1 MQNRSVRL
9 AKGSVQLL
17 GECKCVGRPVTF
29 VPWRLEQIFK
39 RQIYCQCKGQSN
51 GVGLSINNWK
61 EIRQARSKEQKIL
74 VELQSQFKD
83 NLVQLEDKIHQRKL
97 IIKGSKRALQLI
109 DTKTVAP
116 MDTLT
121 AILSPLILAPT
132 FDPIDNEIM
141 TAENLQLI
149 RNDSLRHYLTTFS
162 SGITDFKDQESEWV
176 DIYRNII
183 VEHLIDLGISRNI
196 QISFYLSPDNLSF
209 LNDKSM
215 IEEINLTG
223 STTLPSVEDIL
234 SDKKLEGILA
244 SAVTLNIGLNWESEG
259 YRKKIKTIVKLIEN
273 EIE

>member
-1 MQNRSVRL
+1 MIKLFRKIRKN
-9 AKGSVQLL
+9 LL
-17 GECKCVGRPVTF
+17 EEGKTTKYFKYAIGEIILVVIGI
-29 VPWRLEQIFK
+29 LIALQ
-39 RQIYCQCKGQSN
+39 
-51 GVGLSINNWK
+51 INNWNELRK
-61 EIRQARSKEQKIL
+61 DLSKEQKIL
-74 VELQSQFKD
+74 IELKSQFKD

-97 IIKGSKRALQLI
+97 IIKSSKRALDLM
-109 DTKTVAP
+109 DAKTLVA

-162 SGITDFKDQESEWV
+162 SGIVDFKDQESEWV

-196 QISFYLSPDNLSF
+196 QISFFKSQDNLSF
-209 LNDKSM
+209 LNDKTM
-215 IEEINLTG
+215 IEDIKLSG
-223 STTLPSVEDIL
+223 STTLPAVEEIL

-244 SAVTLNIGLNWESEG
+244 SAVTLNIGLNWESDG
-259 YRKKIKTIVKLIEN
+259 YRKKIKTILNLIKK
-273 EIE
+273 EIIN

>member
-1 MQNRSVRL
+1 MIKLFRNIRKS
-9 AKGSVQLL
+9 LL
-17 GECKCVGRPVTF
+17 NEGKITKYFKYAIGEIILVVIGI
-29 VPWRLEQIFK
+29 LIALQ
-39 RQIYCQCKGQSN
+39 
-51 GVGLSINNWK
+51 INNWNEGSK
-61 EIRQARSKEQKIL
+61 ERSNEQKIL

-83 NLVQLEDKIHQRKL
+83 NLFQLEDKIHQRRL
-97 IIKGSKRALQLI
+97 IIKGSKRALELM
-109 DTKTVAP
+109 DAKTLVP

-121 AILSPLILAPT
+121 EILSPLILAPT

-162 SGITDFKDQESEWV
+162 SGIADFKDQESEWV

-196 QISFYLSPDNLSF
+196 QISFFKSPDNLSF
-209 LNDKSM
+209 FNDKTM
-215 IEEINLTG
+215 IEEIKLSG
-223 STTLPSVEDIL
+223 STTLPAVEEIL

-244 SAVTLNIGLNWESEG
+244 SAITLNIGLNWESEG
-259 YRKKIKTIVKLIEN
+259 YRKKIKTIQNLIAK

>member
-1 MQNRSVRL
+1 MIKIFRKIRQN
-9 AKGSVQLL
+9 LL
-17 GECKCVGRPVTF
+17 NEGKTTKYFKYAMGEIVLVVIGI
-29 VPWRLEQIFK
+29 LIA
-39 RQIYCQCKGQSN
+39 
-51 GVGLSINNWK
+51 LSINNWNELRK
-61 EIRQARSKEQKIL
+61 ERSKEQKIL
-74 VELQSQFKD
+74 VELLSQFKD
-83 NLVQLEDKIHQRKL
+83 NLVQLEDKMHQRKL
-97 IIKGSKRALQLI
+97 IIKGSKRALELM
-109 DTKTVAP
+109 DTKTVVT

-162 SGITDFKDQESEWV
+162 SGIVDFKDQESEWV

-196 QISFYLSPDNLSF
+196 QISFFLSPDNLSF
-209 LNDKSM
+209 LNDKTM
-215 IEEINLTG
+215 IEDINITG
-223 STTLPSVEDIL
+223 SKNLPAVEEIL

-244 SAVTLNIGLNWESEG
+244 SAVTLNTGLNWESDG

>member
-1 MQNRSVRL
+1 M
-9 AKGSVQLL
+9 
-17 GECKCVGRPVTF
+17 GEIVLVVIGI
-29 VPWRLEQIFK
+29 LIA
-39 RQIYCQCKGQSN
+39 
-51 GVGLSINNWK
+51 LSINNWNELRK
-61 EIRQARSKEQKIL
+61 ERSKEQKIL
-74 VELQSQFKD
+74 VELLSQFKD
-83 NLVQLEDKIHQRKL
+83 NLVQLEDKMHQRKL
-97 IIKGSKRALQLI
+97 IIKGSKRALELM
-109 DTKTVAP
+109 DTKTVVT

-162 SGITDFKDQESEWV
+162 SGIVDFKDQESEWV

-196 QISFYLSPDNLSF
+196 QISFFLSPDNLSF
-209 LNDKSM
+209 LNDKTM
-215 IEEINLTG
+215 IEDINITG
-223 STTLPSVEDIL
+223 SKNLPAVEEIL

-244 SAVTLNIGLNWESEG
+244 SAVTLNTGLNWESDG

>member
-1 MQNRSVRL
+1 MIKLFRKIRQN
-9 AKGSVQLL
+9 LL
-17 GECKCVGRPVTF
+17 NEGKTTKYFKYAIGEIVLVVIGI
-29 VPWRLEQIFK
+29 LIA
-39 RQIYCQCKGQSN
+39 
-51 GVGLSINNWK
+51 LSINNWNELREK
-61 EIRQARSKEQKIL
+61 RSKEQKIL
-74 VELQSQFKD
+74 VELLSQFKD
-83 NLVQLEDKIHQRKL
+83 NHVQLEDKIHQRKL
-97 IIKGSKRALQLI
+97 IIKGSKRALELM
-109 DTKTVAP
+109 DTKTVVP

-121 AILSPLILAPT
+121 VILSPLILAPT

-162 SGITDFKDQESEWV
+162 SGIVDFKDQESEWV

-196 QISFYLSPDNLSF
+196 QISFFLSPDNLSF
-209 LNDKSM
+209 LNDKTM
-215 IEEINLTG
+215 IEDINITG
-223 STTLPSVEDIL
+223 SKNLPAVEEIL

-244 SAVTLNIGLNWESEG
+244 SAVTLNTGLNWESDG

>member
-1 MQNRSVRL
+1 MLKFFRNIR
-9 AKGSVQLL
+9 KNLL
-17 GECKCVGRPVTF
+17 NEGKTTKYFKYAFGEIVLVVIGI
-29 VPWRLEQIFK
+29 LIA
-39 RQIYCQCKGQSN
+39 
-51 GVGLSINNWK
+51 LSINNWK
-61 EIRQARSKEQKIL
+61 ELRQERSKEQKIL

>member
-1 MQNRSVRL
+1 MIKLFRKIRQN
-9 AKGSVQLL
+9 LL
-17 GECKCVGRPVTF
+17 NEGKTTKYFKYAIGEIVLVVIGI
-29 VPWRLEQIFK
+29 LIA
-39 RQIYCQCKGQSN
+39 
-51 GVGLSINNWK
+51 LSINNWNELRK
-61 EIRQARSKEQKIL
+61 ERSKEQKIL
-74 VELQSQFKD
+74 VELLSQFKD

-97 IIKGSKRALQLI
+97 IIKGSKRALELM
-109 DTKTVAP
+109 DTKTVVP

-121 AILSPLILAPT
+121 VILSPLILAPT

-162 SGITDFKDQESEWV
+162 SGIVDFKDQESEWV

-196 QISFYLSPDNLSF
+196 QISFFLSPDNLSF
-209 LNDKSM
+209 LNDKTM
-215 IEEINLTG
+215 IEEIKLSG
-223 STTLPSVEDIL
+223 STTLPAVEEIL

-244 SAVTLNIGLNWESEG
+244 SAVTLNIGLNWESDG
-259 YRKKIKTIVKLIEN
+259 YMKKIKTILNLIEN